1 MAWPENYN
9 SSQSPS
15 SVVLIDPVTGE
26 PYAAGGGDQGGPVQI
41 AGADG
46 ATVATQINP
55 IPVTEAQG
63 VIASGPVTLEAAT
76 AQTIIGA
83 FPDRRGMMV
92 LNYTDAPVYL
102 APGTSGTPASG
113 AGSICVPAA
122 TAGVPGSF
130 VFPFAPVTG
139 VRAVGASAGGLTV
152 TVW

>member
-1 MAWPENYN
+1 MSVIATPVKQTEAVRAADAVYLVDIATGLPGGVTL
-9 SSQSPS
+9 SGPSGGAASQ
-15 SVVLIDPVTGE
+15 T
-26 PYAAGGGDQGGPVQI
+26 
-41 AGADG
+41 
-46 ATVATQINP
+46 NP

-63 VIASGPVTLEAAT
+63 VIASGPVTLVAGT

-102 APGTSGTPASG
+102 GLGTTGTPASG
-113 AGSICVPAA
+113 AGSFYVPAA
-122 TAGVPGSF
+122 AAGVPGSF